1 MHTETVRNEMAVLIL
16 NEIDIKLLDYRYFT
30 IIKVSINQGDMTTI
44 HLYSPNNNASKY
56 KKQN

>member
-1 MHTETVRNEMAVLIL
+1 MAVLIL
-16 NEIDIKLLDYRYFT
+16 NEIDIKFLDYRCFI